1 MDLRSD
7 PKQNP
12 RIFNKDYVTNE
23 NFEDNFEDP
32 YELKH
37 PSIITKYPT
46 EYVFDYNINLRKKRY
61 SKPYF
66 SSDLHG
72 REIDFMIV
80 PFNCTPPKS
89 IFKHFKTNQINVDEG
104 NSNFY
109 YLFAINI
116 NTKYLYVFPSFKKD
130 TVTVFESINK
140 IINDGIKIK
149 SIHGNYDRA
158 FVSPTLINY
167 LTNHNIRYYFT
178 PNVYTNRNRV
188 VDQVIHTIPDMFYN
202 LGPTVSLF
210 DANLMRKIVYK
221 YNNTVHKSLFNRFT
235 PNQAQHNSMIEH
247 VFIMEKTLELEKVK

>member
-1 MDLRSD
+1 VNIDTTYGKNL
-7 PKQNP
+7 KKNTL
-12 RIFNKDYVTNE
+12 IFNNDYETNE
-23 NFEDNFEDP
+23 NFDDNFEDP

-46 EYVFDYNINLRKKRY
+46 EYVPDHNINLRKKRF

-72 REIDFMIV
+72 LEIDFMIV
-80 PFNCTPPKS
+80 PFNYTPPKS
-89 IFKHFKTNQINVDEG
+89 IFKHFKTNQINADEG

-130 TVTVFESINK
+130 AVTVAESINK

-149 SIHGNYDRA
+149 SIRGDYDT
-158 FVSPTLINY
+158 FVRPTLTNY

-178 PNVYTNRNRV
+178 QNVYTNRNRV
-188 VDQVIHTIPDMFYN
+188 VDRVIRTIHDMFYN
-202 LGPTVSLF
+202 LGPTVSLYQQ
-210 DANLMRKIVYK
+210 NLK
-221 YNNTVHKSLFNRFT
+221 
-235 PNQAQHNSMIEH
+235 
-247 VFIMEKTLELEKVK
+247 